1 MSSKTAADPR
11 KTCSIVTR
19 LSLRLALLTA
29 ALLGLLSIC
38 VYLATAS
45 LHLRAQERLLTLK
58 INKLTETAELL
69 LRTDDARFLRLLQT
83 NAAKRPG
90 TRLELAH
97 ENGGLFY
104 ADSHDETHRMSPQQR
119 TRSFVLNHA
128 DGTVALRGTFTV
140 DIDQDAQ
147 LLDALGRMLLL
158 ASVIGAILAGGLT
171 VFAVRHGLQPLYR
184 LASQTKDMAR
194 QVAPRHLA
202 LTEPVRELTPLVDQ
216 FNHLMDHVSASHA
229 QLEAF
234 NADVAHELRTPLT
247 SLIGKTELALSRP
260 RSTEDLTDTL
270 VSNLASLQRMGAL
283 VNDMLFL
290 ARADSGEPARLG
302 EPTSLR
308 TLILEMLEYHEL
320 AASERDVQLAIEGDL
335 VVAVDE
341 PLFLRALSNL
351 ISNATRYAVPGSTV
365 SVVLETRKEVSYVGV
380 SNRGPV
386 IAPENLPRLFDRLYR
401 IDASR
406 SHRQGMHCGLGLS
419 IVAAIARMHGWQTWA
434 HSNAQRTAIG
444 LALPRIPAK
453 VGLGAQAAELSR
465 PPSAIGHGHPGT
477 SPQQGVE
484 FLDQAI
490 GMRRW
495 K

>member
-1 MSSKTAADPR
+1 MSSKTAADSR
-11 KTCSIVTR
+11 QASSIVTR
-19 LSLRLALLTA
+19 LSIRLALLAA

-38 VYLATAS
+38 VYLVTAS

-58 INKLTETAELL
+58 VNKLTETAELL
-69 LRTDDARFLRLLQT
+69 LRTNDDRFLRLLQA

-90 TRLELAH
+90 TRLELVNR
-97 ENGGLFY
+97 NGASFY
-104 ADSHDETHRMSPQQR
+104 ADPHNEAHRMSTQRR
-119 TRSFVLNHA
+119 TRGFVLNDV
-128 DGTVALRGTFTV
+128 DGAIALRGTFTI
-140 DIDQDAQ
+140 DIDQDTQ

-158 ASVIGAILAGGLT
+158 ATLIGAIVAGGLT
-171 VFAVRHGLQPLYR
+171 VLAVRHGLRPLHR
-184 LASQTKDMAR
+184 LATQTEDMAR
-194 QVAPRHLA
+194 RAVPRHLA
-202 LTEPVRELTPLVDQ
+202 LTEPVRELTPLVDE
-216 FNHLMDHVSASHA
+216 FNRLMDHVSASHA

-260 RSTEDLTDTL
+260 RSAEDLTDTL

-308 TLILEMLEYHEL
+308 MLILDMLEYHEL
-320 AASERDVQLAIEGDL
+320 AASERDVKLVVEGDL

-351 ISNATRYAVPGSTV
+351 ISNATRYAAPGSTV
-365 SVVLETRKEVSYVGV
+365 SVVLETREGASYVGV
-380 SNRGPV
+380 SNRGPM
-386 IAPENLPRLFDRLYR
+386 IAAENLPRLFDRLYR
-401 IDASR
+401 VDASR

-434 HSNAQRTAIG
+434 QSDSQRTAIG
-444 LALPRIPAK
+444 LALPRI
-453 VGLGAQAAELSR
+453 
-465 PPSAIGHGHPGT
+465 SA
-477 SPQQGVE
+477 
-484 FLDQAI
+484 
-490 GMRRW
+490 
-495 K
+495 

>member
-1 MSSKTAADPR
+1 MSSKTAADSR
-11 KTCSIVTR
+11 KTSSIVTR
-19 LSLRLALLTA
+19 LSLRLALLAA
-29 ALLGLLSIC
+29 ALLGVLSIC

-58 INKLTETAELL
+58 VNKLTETAGLL
-69 LRTDDARFLRLLQT
+69 LRTDDDRFLRLLQA

-97 ENGGLFY
+97 NSGALFY
-104 ADSHDETHRMSPQQR
+104 ADPGDEIHRMSTQQR
-119 TRSFVLNHA
+119 ARDFVLHDTEGA
-128 DGTVALRGTFTV
+128 VALHGTFAI
-140 DIDQDAQ
+140 DIDQDTE
-147 LLDALGRMLLL
+147 LLEALGHVLLL
-158 ASVIGAILAGGLT
+158 ATLVGAVVAGALT
-171 VFAVRHGLQPLYR
+171 VFAVRHGLRPLHR
-184 LASQTKDMAR
+184 LASQTEEMAR
-194 QVAPRHLA
+194 QAAPRHLA

-216 FNHLMDHVSASHA
+216 FNYLMDHVNASHA

-260 RSTEDLTDTL
+260 RGIEALTDTL

-290 ARADSGEPARLG
+290 ARADSGETARLSA
-302 EPTSLR
+302 PTSLR
-308 TLILEMLEYHEL
+308 ALILEMLEYHEL
-320 AASERDVQLAIEGDL
+320 AASERNVQLAVEGDL
-335 VVAVDE
+335 QAAVDE

-351 ISNATRYAVPGSTV
+351 ISNATRYAAPGSTV
-365 SVVLETRKEVSYVGV
+365 SVVLETRGAVSYVGV
-380 SNRGPV
+380 SNQGPV

-434 HSNAQRTAIG
+434 QSDSQHTAIG
-444 LALPRIPAK
+444 LALPRISAK
-453 VGLGAQAAELSR
+453 VGLGAQAAEFSR
-465 PPSAIGHGHPGT
+465 AGAP
-477 SPQQGVE
+477 
-484 FLDQAI
+484 
-490 GMRRW
+490 
-495 K
+495 